1 MVQNLTTEPI
11 ESYDINSIEIGLKKQ
26 FNVTITESMLDN
38 FAQLSGD
45 YNPLHMD
52 NDYAKSTKFKKRV
65 VHGMLLSS
73 FFSRLVGMY
82 LPGKNALYLTQSL
95 KFPSPCFIDDE
106 IIVEGEIISKSS
118 STKIITLKTQIT
130 NKSGENLVLG
140 EAKVLIR
147 D

>member
-1 MVQNLTTEPI
+1 MLQNLTTKSI
-11 ESYDINSIEIGLKKQ
+11 ESYDINSIEIGLNKQ
-26 FNVTITESMLDN
+26 FNVRITESMLDN

-52 NDYAKSTKFKKRV
+52 IDYAKTTKFKKRV

-73 FFSRLVGMY
+73 FFSQLVGMHI
-82 LPGKNALYLTQSL
+82 PGKNALFLTQCL

-106 IIVEGEIISKSS
+106 VTVQGEVISKSLA
-118 STKIITLKTQIT
+118 TKIITLKTQIT